1 MPTKLEIVLKDL
13 KEDREIRSEDFSP
26 WSYNLHYL
34 SSNEPWGYR
43 NHRHFGCFELVYM
56 LHGSVE
62 HLMKGEWMKFS
73 QGDLL
78 AVGEED
84 FHAIRGSSFS
94 YANLILPVS
103 FWESWVNGLGLEDPL
118 GSPRTCQERT
128 VNIAPD
134 TRDEFES
141 FLDRLF
147 RFQQP
152 DFYFFLSFK
161 SLLCDSTVYDIILRF
176 LHILDQLIQC
186 IS

>member
-1 MPTKLEIVLKDL
+1 VIFNHADQAGNS
-13 KEDREIRSEDFSP
+13 SEDFAP
-26 WSYNLHYL
+26 WSYNPHYL

-62 HLMKGEWMKFS
+62 QLMNGEWVKFS

-103 FWESWVNGLGLEDPL
+103 FWESWLNGLGLERRRFNFAKPTEQFRIL
-118 GSPRTCQERT
+118 S
-128 VNIAPD
+128 I
-134 TRDEFES
+134 
-141 FLDRLF
+141 RLTSVIF
-147 RFQQP
+147 P
-152 DFYFFLSFK
+152 I
-161 SLLCDSTVYDIILRF
+161 STVCLRRLTGFHQRYFGKGMVIHPESDRSSQTCIHIVHF
-176 LHILDQLIQC
+176 LCRNCCLRVQGI
-186 IS
+186 